1 MIMQYFD
8 CGAAMNR
15 SLLLALIVAMITSC
29 QESTP
34 VESADLILTNA
45 RVYSLSWSDPDR
57 EGNPAGDAPFKDGNW
72 TPDASAVAI
81 KNGLIIA
88 LGADADL
95 VQHATESTQIIDL
108 NGATLLP
115 GFVES
120 HGHYPELGEIAER
133 IDLDGVTTMDEMAA
147 RVAAR
152 IATTP
157 LGEWVVG
164 AGWDEGAW
172 ADALPTKDAI
182 DVISPDHPVVLK
194 GRRGFGTLVNQ
205 NVLDI
210 AGITSDIAGPSGGD
224 IVTDANGEPT
234 GAFLNRAQV
243 LITDA
248 MPAATL
254 EQKKRIVLAGLN
266 EIAEAGYVSGHHAG
280 VYSDYYPAYAALAE
294 EGSLPIRVEA
304 MLAARPENIELMQS
318 WIERGPTR
326 DPAEMFQVRGVKA
339 YYDASLGSRGAK
351 LIDDYSDMPGH
362 SGVSG
367 SEYGFPE
374 DVVTAAIGAG
384 FQVGIHAI
392 GDAGNREV
400 LDFYER
406 VATENP
412 DSTALLHRV
421 EHAQIVHPEDFARF
435 GQLNLVASMEPC
447 HAVEDSPWAE
457 DRVGPERIKGGYA
470 WRTLRRNGAR
480 LIFNSDLSGT
490 DFNIFYGLHCAVTRS
505 DRNGMPAEGWYIEEA
520 VSIEEAVRAWT
531 SWPAESSQ
539 RKSMTGTLEVGKIA
553 DITVLSIDV
562 FNVGEND
569 PHKLMDGQAL
579 MTIVGGEIVVNNL

>member
-1 MIMQYFD
+1 MK
-8 CGAAMNR
+8 R
-15 SLLLALIVAMITSC
+15 SLVLTITAALLASC
-29 QESTP
+29 QKPATIDG
-34 VESADLILTNA
+34 ADLILTNA
-45 RVYSLSWSDPDR
+45 RVYSLNWSDPDTQ
-57 EGNPAGDAPFKDGNW
+57 GMPAPDAPFIDGTW
-72 TPDASAVAI
+72 TPDASAIAI
-81 KNGLIIA
+81 RDGLIVA
-88 LGADADL
+88 LGSDSDL
-95 VQHATESTQIIDL
+95 VSFASESTEVIDL

-147 RVAAR
+147 RIAAR
-152 IATTP
+152 IETTP
-157 LGEWVVG
+157 AGEWVVG

-172 ADALPTKDAI
+172 ADALPTKNAIDAI
-182 DVISPDHPVVLK
+182 SPEHPVVLK

-205 NVLDI
+205 NVLNI
-210 AGITSDIAGPSGGD
+210 VGINSDFSGSYGGD
-224 IVTDANGEPT
+224 IVTHDNSEPT
-234 GAFLNRAQV
+234 GVFLNRAQT

-254 EQKKRIVLAGLN
+254 KQKKRIVLAGLN
-266 EIAEAGYVSGHHAG
+266 EIAAAGYVSGHHAG
-280 VYSDYYPAYAALAE
+280 VYANYYPAYAALAN

-304 MLAARPENIELMQS
+304 MLAARPENIDLMQT

-326 DPAEMFQVRGVKA
+326 DPAEMFQIRGVKA

-351 LIDDYSDMPGH
+351 LIEEYADMPGH
-362 SGVSG
+362 SGISG

-384 FQVGIHAI
+384 FQVSVHAI

-406 VATENP
+406 VAADNP
-412 DSTALLHRV
+412 NSTALLHRI

-435 GQLNLVASMEPC
+435 GQLNIVASMEPC

-505 DRNGMPAEGWYIEEA
+505 DRTGQPAEGWYINEA

-531 SWPAESSQ
+531 SWPAEASQ
-539 RKSMTGTLEVGKIA
+539 RAAITGTLAVGKIA

-562 FNVGEND
+562 FNVGQSD
-569 PHKLMDGQAL
+569 PHRLMDGQAL
-579 MTIVGGEIVVNNL
+579 MTIVGGKIVVNNL